1 MKIKQPNISKLEIGM
16 EFKSFKELVEFVGL
30 TYRTGGYASMLL
42 HNKLSKYI
50 EYEYEINPATG
61 RKKHSIII
69 TKIK

>member
-1 MKIKQPNISKLEIGM
+1 MQPDVSKLYVGQK
-16 EFKSFKELVEFVGL
+16 FRNFKELVEFTGL
-30 TYRTGGYASMLL
+30 IYRTGGYASMLL

-50 EYEYEINPATG
+50 EYKYEINPATG

>member
-1 MKIKQPNISKLEIGM
+1 MQPDVSKLYVGQK
-16 EFKSFKELVEFVGL
+16 FRNFKELVEFTGL